1 MIPKIYK
8 GEFSVIQCKGALAS
22 LTVAMKSVTP
32 AKRQKSMLM
41 NLLLQIERLSTGKR
55 SVELSVRKEG
65 ELPSYNGKPKKKFL
79 GYQEDTNQRLLLG
92 IGKSNSSL
100 FYKSLYLQGF

>member
-65 ELPSYNGKPKKKFL
+65 ELPSYNGKPKKISGL
-79 GYQEDTNQRLLLG
+79 SRRYQSEVT
-92 IGKSNSSL
+92 IGNRKE
-100 FYKSLYLQGF
+100 